1 MKRILLVLFITAVS
15 LQSHLFAQE
24 AEGKTTEE
32 KVEEVKGQVEG
43 MNETLLEMKSTLDAL
58 KKIKL
63 SGYIQAQFQSAKID
77 GAKSFAG
84 GDFSSTLHNRF
95 LLRRGRLK
103 VNYDNDLTQYVVQID
118 ITQGG
123 LATKD
128 AYVSVKEPWL
138 KAFSLTGGI
147 FDRPFGFEISYSSSS
162 RETPE
167 RTRLFQTLFPGERD
181 LGAKVEYASADGP
194 LSFLNVKAGLFT
206 GNGIGAETDNAKDFI
221 GRVGFQLPF
230 ADENFEIDGG
240 VSAYVGKV
248 RLDDGKKQYKLD
260 NTTLVAV
267 DSITRYINR
276 NYIGFDAQLYYDL
289 PVLGGFSLRAEY
301 ITGSQPGTSSSSSAY
316 KVASGDVY
324 ARNFYGYYINYIQNI
339 GLQNQ
344 FLLKYDVY
352 DPNKD
357 VTGSQIGA
365 AGVSSKFNSTD
376 VKYSTLGLGWI
387 YHWDS
392 NVKFVFYYDMVKNE
406 TVASTAS
413 GSLVPFK
420 ADLKDN
426 VLTCRVQ
433 YKF

>member
-1 MKRILLVLFITAVS
+1 MAVS

-24 AEGKTTEE
+24 AEQKTTDE
-32 KVEEVKGQVEG
+32 KIEEVKGQAEG

-63 SGYIQAQFQSAKID
+63 SGYVQAQFQSAQND
-77 GAKSFAG
+77 GVKSFAG
-84 GDFSSTLHNRF
+84 GDFSAPLHNRF
-95 LLRRGRLK
+95 VLRRGRLK
-103 VNYDNDLTQYVVQID
+103 VNYDNDLTQYVIQID

-138 KAFSLTGGI
+138 KSFSLTSGI

-181 LGAKVEYASADGP
+181 LGAKVEYAAADGP

-221 GRVGFQLPF
+221 GRVGVQLPF

-260 NTTLVAV
+260 NTATVAV
-267 DSITRYINR
+267 DSTTRYINR

-289 PVLGGFSLRAEY
+289 PVIGGFSLRGEF
-301 ITGSQPGTSSSSSAY
+301 ITGKQPGTSSNNAVY
-316 KVASGDVY
+316 KAKEGDVY
-324 ARNFYGYYINYIQNI
+324 SRNFYGYYINYVQNI

-344 FLLKYDVY
+344 FVLKYDVY

-357 VTGSQIGA
+357 VKGSEIGA
-365 AGVSSKFNSTD
+365 AGVSSKFGAAD
-376 VKYSTLGLGWI
+376 IKYSTLGFGWV

-406 TVASTAS
+406 TVASTAT
-413 GSLVPFK
+413 GALVPFK
-420 ADLKDN
+420 SDLKDN
-426 VLTCRVQ
+426 VFTCRVQ

>member
-1 MKRILLVLFITAVS
+1 MLTVS

-24 AEGKTTEE
+24 AEQKTTDE

-63 SGYIQAQFQSAKID
+63 SGYVQAQFQSAQND
-77 GAKSFAG
+77 GVKSFAG
-84 GDFSSTLHNRF
+84 GDFSAPLHNRF
-95 LLRRGRLK
+95 VLRRGRLK
-103 VNYDNDLTQYVVQID
+103 VNYDNDLTQYVIQID

-128 AYVSVKEPWL
+128 AYVSIKEPWL
-138 KAFSLTGGI
+138 KSFSLTSGI

-181 LGAKVEYASADGP
+181 LGAKIEYASTDGL

-221 GRVGFQLPF
+221 GRVGVQLPF

-260 NTTLVAV
+260 NTAKVAV
-267 DSITRYINR
+267 DSTTRYINR

-289 PVLGGFSLRAEY
+289 PVIGGFSLRGEFT
-301 ITGSQPGTSSSSSAY
+301 TGKQPGTSGNSTAY
-316 KVASGDVY
+316 KVTNGDVY
-324 ARNFYGYYINYIQNI
+324 SRNFYGYYINYVQNI

-344 FLLKYDVY
+344 FVLKYDVY

-357 VTGSQIGA
+357 VKGSEIGA
-365 AGVSSKFNSTD
+365 VGVSSKFGAAD
-376 VKYSTLGLGWI
+376 IKYSTLGLGWV

-406 TVASTAS
+406 TVASTAT
-413 GSLVPFK
+413 GALVPFK
-420 ADLKDN
+420 SDLKDN

>member
-1 MKRILLVLFITAVS
+1 MKRILLVLFISAVS

-24 AEGKTTEE
+24 AEQKTTDE
-32 KVEEVKGQVEG
+32 KIEEVKGQAEG
-43 MNETLLEMKSTLDAL
+43 MNETLLELKSTLDAL

-63 SGYIQAQFQSAKID
+63 SGYVQAQFQSAQND
-77 GAKSFAG
+77 GVKSFAG
-84 GDFSSTLHNRF
+84 GDFSAPLHNRF
-95 LLRRGRLK
+95 VLRRGRLK
-103 VNYDNDLTQYVVQID
+103 VNYDNDLTQYVIQID

-128 AYVSVKEPWL
+128 AYVSIKEPWL
-138 KAFSLTGGI
+138 KSFSLTSGI

-181 LGAKVEYASADGP
+181 LGAKIEYASTDGL
-194 LSFLNVKAGLFT
+194 LSFLTVKAGLFT

-221 GRVGFQLPF
+221 GRVGVQLPF

-260 NTTLVAV
+260 NTATVAV
-267 DSITRYINR
+267 DSTTRYIHR

-289 PVLGGFSLRAEY
+289 PVIGGFSLRGEF
-301 ITGSQPGTSSSSSAY
+301 ITGKQPGTSGNSTAY
-316 KVASGDVY
+316 KVTNGDAY
-324 ARNFYGYYINYIQNI
+324 SRNFYGYYINYVQNI

-344 FLLKYDVY
+344 FVLKYDVY

-357 VTGSQIGA
+357 VKGSEIGA
-365 AGVSSKFNSTD
+365 VGVSSKFGAAD
-376 VKYSTLGLGWI
+376 IKYSTLGLGWV

-406 TVASTAS
+406 TVASTAA
-413 GSLVPFK
+413 GALVPFK
-420 ADLKDN
+420 SDLKDN
-426 VLTCRVQ
+426 VFTCRVQ

>member
-1 MKRILLVLFITAVS
+1 MKKILLLLFIMAVS
-15 LQSHLFAQE
+15 LQHSLFAQE
-24 AEGKTTEE
+24 EGVKTTDE
-32 KVEEVKGQVEG
+32 KVEEVKGQVDG
-43 MNETLLEMKSTLDAL
+43 INETLLEMKSTLDAL

-63 SGYIQAQFQSAKID
+63 SGYIQAQFQSAQID
-77 GAKSFAG
+77 GTKSFAG

-181 LGAKVEYASADGP
+181 LGAKVEFVGTDGL

-206 GNGIGAETDNAKDFI
+206 GNGIGPETDNAKDFI
-221 GRVGFQLPF
+221 GRAGFQLPF
-230 ADENFEIDGG
+230 ADQNFEIDGG

-260 NTTLVAV
+260 NISTVGV
-267 DSITRYINR
+267 DSTTRYINR
-276 NYIGFDAQLYYDL
+276 NYIGLDAQIYYDL
-289 PVLGGFSLRAEY
+289 PVNGGFSLRGEY
-301 ITGSQPGTSSSSSAY
+301 ITGKQPGTSGSSSAY
-316 KVASGDVY
+316 KVTGGDVY
-324 ARNFYGYYINYIQNI
+324 TRSFSGYYINYIQNI

-344 FLLKYDVY
+344 FVLKYDVY
-352 DPNKD
+352 DPNKE
-357 VTGSQIGA
+357 VSGSQIGA
-365 AGVSSKFNSTD
+365 AGVSSKFGAAD
-376 VKYSTLGLGWI
+376 IKYSTLGLGWV

-406 TVASTAS
+406 TVASTAT

-426 VLTCRVQ
+426 VLTVRVQ

>member
-1 MKRILLVLFITAVS
+1 MKRTLIVLFLLAVS
-15 LQSHLFAQE
+15 LQPRLFAQE
-24 AEGKTTEE
+24 ESKTTEE

-58 KKIKL
+58 KRIKL
-63 SGYIQAQFQSAKID
+63 SGYIQAQYQSAQID

-103 VNYDNDLTQYVVQID
+103 VNYDNDLTQYVIQFD

-128 AYVSVKEPWL
+128 VYVSVKEPWL
-138 KAFSLTGGI
+138 KAFSLTSGV

-181 LGAKVEYASADGP
+181 LGAKVEFASADGP
-194 LSFLNVKAGLFT
+194 LSFLNVKAGFFT

-230 ADENFEIDGG
+230 PDENFEIDGG
-240 VSAYVGKV
+240 ISSYIGNV
-248 RLDDGKKQYKLD
+248 RLDNGKKQYKLE
-260 NTTLVAV
+260 NTTTVAV

-289 PVLGGFSLRAEY
+289 PVIGGFSLRGEY
-301 ITGSQPGTSSSSSAY
+301 IFGAQPGSAVSSSAY
-316 KVASGDVY
+316 KVSTGDVY
-324 ARNFYGYYINYIQNI
+324 SRNFYGYYINYVQNI

-344 FLLKYDVY
+344 FILKYDVY

-357 VTGSQIGA
+357 VAGSQIGA
-365 AGVSSKFNSTD
+365 AGVSSQFGAAD
-376 VKYSTLGLGWI
+376 IKYSTLGLGWI
-387 YHWDS
+387 YHWDA

-406 TVASTAS
+406 TVASTAAAV
-413 GSLVPFK
+413 LAPFK
-420 ADLKDN
+420 QDLKDN